1 MNVLHLSL
9 LVFKISQAFLMLVPV
24 ASGPYGLELHFLGLF
39 CSVPFQRRSLLME
52 FLVSLVGL
60 QGLVVFLDDG
70 SADTRNTPS
79 SALR

>member
-1 MNVLHLSL
+1 
-9 LVFKISQAFLMLVPV
+9 MLVPV
-24 ASGPYGLELHFLGLF
+24 ASGPYGLELHFWACFARCLF
-39 CSVPFQRRSLLME
+39 SVALLIE

>member
-1 MNVLHLSL
+1 MGSNFTFGLVL
-9 LVFKISQAFLMLVPV
+9 
-24 ASGPYGLELHFLGLF
+24 LGA
-39 CSVPFQRRSLLME
+39 FQRRSLLIE

>member
-1 MNVLHLSL
+1 
-9 LVFKISQAFLMLVPV
+9 MLVPV
-24 ASGPYGLELHFLGLF
+24 ASGPYGLELHFWACFARCL
-39 CSVPFQRRSLLME
+39 FQRRSLLIE

>member
-1 MNVLHLSL
+1 
-9 LVFKISQAFLMLVPV
+9 
-24 ASGPYGLELHFLGLF
+24 
-39 CSVPFQRRSLLME
+39 ME